1 MKIKLQRVDREL
13 ATPLHISNASWTHA
27 RTVVVELTDG
37 SVCGRGES
45 NGVYY
50 RGESQDT
57 MERDVELARDAIE
70 AGLDRDRLR
79 ALMPPGG
86 ARNAVDAALWDL
98 EAKRTGKRAWAIA
111 GMATVRPLTT
121 AFTLGVASPAA
132 MGEAAAAAARRNLN
146 VLKLKLTGEDDLDRV
161 RAVRAGHPGARLV
174 VDANQG
180 WSERHLHEYPPVLAT
195 LGVELIEQPLPA
207 GADDALLGLDSP
219 VPFCADESCQTADS
233 VAALV
238 GKYQFLN
245 IKLDKCG
252 GLTEALLL
260 ASAAQHHGLRLMVG
274 CMLGTSLAMAPA
286 FIVGQLCE
294 FVDLDAALL
303 LVHDC
308 EEGILYDGSVMSA
321 PGPRLWG

>member
-1 MKIKLQRVDREL
+1 M
-13 ATPLHISNASWTHA
+13 
-27 RTVVVELTDG
+27 
-37 SVCGRGES
+37 
-45 NGVYY
+45 
-50 RGESQDT
+50 
-57 MERDVELARDAIE
+57 
-70 AGLDRDRLR
+70 
-79 ALMPPGG
+79 
-86 ARNAVDAALWDL
+86 
-98 EAKRTGKRAWAIA
+98 
-111 GMATVRPLTT
+111 
-121 AFTLGVASPAA
+121 
-132 MGEAAAAAARRNLN
+132 
-146 VLKLKLTGEDDLDRV
+146 
-161 RAVRAGHPGARLV
+161 
-174 VDANQG
+174 
-180 WSERHLHEYPPVLAT
+180 LAT

-260 ASAAQHHGLRLMVG
+260 ASVAQQNGLRLMVG